1 MPKTVDVCGTEVSLD
16 LKSDYSEGILS
27 DSVNSKS
34 LLENLVRNNSEC
46 TGFLMWFSV
55 FCMTCIFKP
64 TKRSKYVYSLLLFN
78 ESQVTNCYH
87 YPSSRYPGPI
97 ETLSRE
103 IFSLP
108 KLDLHIVHVNDT
120 LSFVISAFST
130 LHTILLHTTNSAA
143 ILMISI
149 IVKNGEELIS
159 KVLLRAPRWTW
170 QMFIQKD
177 KTKLIKFLK
186 ITPKFANLNA
196 P

>member
-1 MPKTVDVCGTEVSLD
+1 M
-16 LKSDYSEGILS
+16 
-27 DSVNSKS
+27 
-34 LLENLVRNNSEC
+34 
-46 TGFLMWFSV
+46 
-55 FCMTCIFKP
+55 
-64 TKRSKYVYSLLLFN
+64 
-78 ESQVTNCYH
+78 
-87 YPSSRYPGPI
+87 
-97 ETLSRE
+97 
-103 IFSLP
+103 P

-186 ITPKFANLNA
+186 ISSKIANLNA